1 MTRKM
6 KIHKLIKF
14 LKQKKNKKNMIVSMQ
29 IYFIIHIKYY
39 KYKYWRL
46 IYFYDSN

>member
-6 KIHKLIKF
+6 KIHKLIK
-14 LKQKKNKKNMIVSMQ
+14 LKKKKKNMIVSMK